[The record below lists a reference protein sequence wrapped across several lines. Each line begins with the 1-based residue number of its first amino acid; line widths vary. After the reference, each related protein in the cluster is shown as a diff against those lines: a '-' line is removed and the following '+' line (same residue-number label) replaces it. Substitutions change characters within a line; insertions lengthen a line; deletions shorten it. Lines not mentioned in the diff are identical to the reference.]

1 MVVSAS
7 FGRVHLCCFW
17 WKIVDGA
24 EGRDNSQ
31 DLQNCSIIS
40 HLNASSLV
48 QFSLR
53 IISRQDQV
61 GYQVASFISC
71 ME

>member
-7 FGRVHLCCFW
+7 FGVHLCCFW
-17 WKIVDGA
+17 WQIVDGA
-24 EGRDNSQ
+24 EGRENSQ
-31 DLQNCSIIS
+31 DFHNSSTVS

-61 GYQVASFISC
+61 GYLVASFISC